1 MERRERRA
9 HEGATRDGRPAAERE
24 QAVAWILV
32 VDDDWTYRNMLRLIL
47 EGRGHVVIEAAD
59 GGEGL
64 ALYEQHQPD
73 VAIVDMIMPGIEGD
87 EVIAEIRKR
96 GGRVGV
102 IAVSGSGLF
111 YNVDTVQ
118 TARKLGADAI
128 LRKLD
133 PMERILIEVDRV
145 LKLAQVG

>member
-1 MERRERRA
+1 M
-9 HEGATRDGRPAAERE
+9 
-24 QAVAWILV
+24 AWILV

-64 ALYEQHQPD
+64 ALYEQHQPE

>member
-1 MERRERRA
+1 
-9 HEGATRDGRPAAERE
+9 
-24 QAVAWILV
+24 VAWILV

-59 GGEGL
+59 GSEGL